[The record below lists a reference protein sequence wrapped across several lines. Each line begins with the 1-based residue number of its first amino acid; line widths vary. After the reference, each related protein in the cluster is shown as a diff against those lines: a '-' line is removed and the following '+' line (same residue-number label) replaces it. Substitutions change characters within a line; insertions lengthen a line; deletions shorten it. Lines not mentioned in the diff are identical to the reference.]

1 MLQHL
6 HISNY
11 ALIEKLDINFSNG
24 FSVIT
29 GETGAGKSIIL
40 GALGLIMGQRADAKA
55 IKTGEKK
62 CYIEAIF
69 QVKGFQLEKLLKD
82 NDIDFDE
89 KECIVRREV
98 TIQGKSRAF
107 INDSP
112 VPLSLLKEV
121 SSHLIDIHSQHQ
133 NLLLGHEH
141 FLIETL
147 DTIAAT
153 PQVLLNYTT
162 QYSAWQRAN
171 AELTKLQEQ
180 AAKDKSDT
188 EFFKFQLQQLEE
200 AQLVENEQ
208 EQLEEE
214 SNTLS
219 HAEEIK
225 QSLFQASGLFST
237 EEHNPVIE
245 LKISSQI
252 LSSIQK
258 VFPIAGSLAERID
271 SVRIELEDIADEL
284 EHQLESVEFD
294 PERQAFV
301 DDRLNTIYSLEK
313 KHNVETIA
321 ELLTKQEELKNFIN
335 KIENI
340 DEEVA
345 KKTAE
350 VRKAEQAMY
359 AAAKELTASRK
370 KAAEKIEKELI
381 AQLQELGMPGVR
393 LSFSF
398 ERRSLPDNNGIDK
411 VTFLFS
417 ANKNMAMQ
425 DVAQIASGG
434 EIARLMLSLKA
445 IISQCHNL
453 PTIVFDEIDT
463 GVSGTMAEKMAE
475 VMKRMAENCQV
486 LCITHLPQI
495 AAIGVYHYRVF
506 KKENEHGTSS
516 HIDLLSTEERIQE
529 IANMLSGAQM
539 TDAAINNAKSLLKLQ

>member
-62 CYIEAIF
+62 CYVEAIF

-147 DTIAAT
+147 DTIATT

-321 ELLTKQEELKNFIN
+321 ELLIKQEELKNFIN

-445 IISQCHNL
+445 IISQCRNL

-475 VMKRMAENCQV
+475 VMNRMAENCQV

-506 KKENEHGTSS
+506 KKENEHGMSS

>member
-1 MLQHL
+1 M
-6 HISNY
+6 
-11 ALIEKLDINFSNG
+11 
-24 FSVIT
+24 
-29 GETGAGKSIIL
+29 
-40 GALGLIMGQRADAKA
+40 
-55 IKTGEKK
+55 
-62 CYIEAIF
+62 
-69 QVKGFQLEKLLKD
+69 
-82 NDIDFDE
+82 
-89 KECIVRREV
+89 
-98 TIQGKSRAF
+98 
-107 INDSP
+107 
-112 VPLSLLKEV
+112 

-147 DTIAAT
+147 DTIAAN

-162 QYSAWQRAN
+162 QYTAWQRATT
-171 AELTKLQEQ
+171 ELTRLQEQ
-180 AAKDKSDT
+180 AEKDKNDT
-188 EFFKFQLQQLEE
+188 DFFNFQLQQLEE
-200 AQLVENEQ
+200 AQLIEGEQ

-225 QSLFQASGLFST
+225 QSLFQASGLFSVD
-237 EEHNPVIE
+237 EHNPVTE
-245 LKISSQI
+245 LKSSSQI

-258 VFPIAGSLAERID
+258 VFPIAGTLSERID

-284 EHQLESVEFD
+284 EQQLESVEFD
-294 PERQAFV
+294 PARQAFV

-313 KHNVETIA
+313 KHNVETVA

-345 KKTAE
+345 KKTVE
-350 VRKAEQAMY
+350 VNNAEQAMY

-381 AQLQELGMPGVR
+381 IQLQELGMPGVR
-393 LSFSF
+393 LNFSF
-398 ERRSLPDNNGIDK
+398 EHRNQPDSNGADK

-417 ANKNMAMQ
+417 ANKNTAMQ

-445 IISQCHNL
+445 IISQSRNL
-453 PTIVFDEIDT
+453 PTIVFDEIAT

-475 VMKRMAENCQV
+475 VMNRMAKNCQV

-539 TDAAINNAKSLLKLQ
+539 TEAAINNAKSLLKLQ

>member
-40 GALGLIMGQRADAKA
+40 GALGLIMGQRADAKV
-55 IKTGEKK
+55 IKTGERK
-62 CYIEAIF
+62 CYVEAIF
-69 QVKGFQLEKLLKD
+69 KVQGLQLEKLLED
-82 NDIDFDE
+82 HDIDFDE

-98 TIQGKSRAF
+98 TVQGKSRAF

-112 VPLSLLKEV
+112 VPLSFLKEV

-141 FLIETL
+141 FLIEPL
-147 DTIAAT
+147 DTIAAN

-162 QYSAWQRAN
+162 QYTAWQRATT
-171 AELTKLQEQ
+171 ELTRLQEQ
-180 AAKDKSDT
+180 AEKDKNDT
-188 EFFKFQLQQLEE
+188 DFFNFQLQQLEE
-200 AQLVENEQ
+200 AQLIEGEQ

-225 QSLFQASGLFST
+225 QSLFQASGLFSVD
-237 EEHNPVIE
+237 EHNPVTE
-245 LKISSQI
+245 LKSSSQI

-258 VFPIAGSLAERID
+258 VFPIAGTLSERID

-284 EHQLESVEFD
+284 EQQLESVEFD
-294 PERQAFV
+294 PARQAFV

-313 KHNVETIA
+313 KHNVETVA

-345 KKTAE
+345 KKTVE
-350 VRKAEQAMY
+350 VNKAEQAMY

-381 AQLQELGMPGVR
+381 VQLQELGMPGVR
-393 LSFSF
+393 LNFSF
-398 ERRSLPDNNGIDK
+398 ELRNQPDNNGVDK

-417 ANKNMAMQ
+417 ANKNTAMQ

-445 IISQCHNL
+445 IISQSRNL

-475 VMKRMAENCQV
+475 VMNRMAKNCQV

-539 TDAAINNAKSLLKLQ
+539 TEAAINNAKSLLKLQ

>member
-40 GALGLIMGQRADAKA
+40 GALGLIMGQRADAKV
-55 IKTGEKK
+55 IKTGERK
-62 CYIEAIF
+62 CYVEAIF
-69 QVKGFQLEKLLKD
+69 KVQGLQLEKLLED
-82 NDIDFDE
+82 HDIDFDE

-98 TIQGKSRAF
+98 TVQGKSRAF

-112 VPLSLLKEV
+112 VPLSFLKEV

-147 DTIAAT
+147 DTIAAN

-162 QYSAWQRAN
+162 QYTAWQRATT
-171 AELTKLQEQ
+171 ELTRLQEQ
-180 AAKDKSDT
+180 AEKDKNDT
-188 EFFKFQLQQLEE
+188 DFFNFQLQQLEE
-200 AQLVENEQ
+200 AQLIEGEQ

-225 QSLFQASGLFST
+225 QSLFQASGLFSVD
-237 EEHNPVIE
+237 EHNPVTE
-245 LKISSQI
+245 LKSSSQI

-258 VFPIAGSLAERID
+258 VFPIAGTLSERID

-284 EHQLESVEFD
+284 EQQLESVEFD
-294 PERQAFV
+294 PARQAFV

-313 KHNVETIA
+313 KHNVETVA

-345 KKTAE
+345 KKTVE
-350 VRKAEQAMY
+350 VNKAEQAMY
-359 AAAKELTASRK
+359 AAAKELTVSRQ

-381 AQLQELGMPGVR
+381 VQLQELGMPGVR
-393 LSFSF
+393 LNFSF
-398 ERRSLPDNNGIDK
+398 ELRNQPDNNGVDK

-417 ANKNMAMQ
+417 ANKNTAMQ

-445 IISQCHNL
+445 IISQSRNL

-475 VMKRMAENCQV
+475 VMNRMAKNCQV

-539 TDAAINNAKSLLKLQ
+539 TEAAINNAKSLLKLQ

>member
-40 GALGLIMGQRADAKA
+40 GALGLIMGLRADAKA

-62 CYIEAIF
+62 CYVEAIF

-171 AELTKLQEQ
+171 AELRKLQEQ
-180 AAKDKSDT
+180 ATKDKSDT

-445 IISQCHNL
+445 IISQCRNL

-475 VMKRMAENCQV
+475 VMNRMAENCQV

-495 AAIGVYHYRVF
+495 AAIGIYHYRVF

>member
-62 CYIEAIF
+62 CYVEAIF

-89 KECIVRREV
+89 NECIVRREV

-321 ELLTKQEELKNFIN
+321 ELLIKQEELKNFIN

-445 IISQCHNL
+445 IISQCRNL

-475 VMKRMAENCQV
+475 VMNRMAENCQV

>member
-40 GALGLIMGQRADAKA
+40 GALGLIMGQRADAKV
-55 IKTGEKK
+55 IKTGERK
-62 CYIEAIF
+62 CYVEAIF
-69 QVKGFQLEKLLKD
+69 KVEGLQLEKLLED
-82 NDIDFDE
+82 HDIDFDE

-98 TIQGKSRAF
+98 TVQGKSRAF

-112 VPLSLLKEV
+112 VPLSFLKEV

-147 DTIAAT
+147 DTIAAN

-162 QYSAWQRAN
+162 QYTAWQRATT
-171 AELTKLQEQ
+171 ELTRLQEQ
-180 AAKDKSDT
+180 AEKDKNDT
-188 EFFKFQLQQLEE
+188 DFFNFQLQQLEE
-200 AQLVENEQ
+200 AQLIEGEQ

-225 QSLFQASGLFST
+225 QSLFQASGLFSVD
-237 EEHNPVIE
+237 EHNPVTE
-245 LKISSQI
+245 LKSSSQI

-258 VFPIAGSLAERID
+258 VFPIAGTLSERID

-284 EHQLESVEFD
+284 EQQLESVEFD
-294 PERQAFV
+294 PARQAFV

-313 KHNVETIA
+313 KHNVETVA

-350 VRKAEQAMY
+350 VNKVEQAMY
-359 AAAKELTASRK
+359 AAAKKLTASRK

-381 AQLQELGMPGVR
+381 VQLQELGMPGVR
-393 LSFSF
+393 LNFSF
-398 ERRSLPDNNGIDK
+398 EHRNQPDSNGADK

-417 ANKNMAMQ
+417 ANKNTAMQ

-445 IISQCHNL
+445 IISQSRNL

-475 VMKRMAENCQV
+475 VMNRMAKNCQV

-539 TDAAINNAKSLLKLQ
+539 TEAAINNAKSLLKLQ

>member
-62 CYIEAIF
+62 CYVEAIF

-381 AQLQELGMPGVR
+381 AQLQELGMPGVH

-445 IISQCHNL
+445 IISQCRNL

-475 VMKRMAENCQV
+475 VMNRMAENCQV